1 MHTRHLLAPALA
13 LAMLPAASIEAQT
26 LSRAEAGR
34 VAVANCYATCMD
46 RAQTTSLALYA
57 RVDRITDLVISDEYF
72 ELDDDSQAQVVRL
85 EEDAICALAQDHVR
99 ALDGCYN
106 ACTDVERA
114 YGSPSAL
121 ARGRFRHLFI
131 AERDALRAVGL
142 WGSSYADAPTSGAA
156 FDAAC
161 RRYWDGASGTA
172 ADGLSRLATLPL
184 RSGHRT
190 RPPARVVE
198 ANGKRAGRQQPLAH

>member
-1 MHTRHLLAPALA
+1 MHARHLLALALA
-13 LAMLPAASIEAQT
+13 LAMLAAASTEAQT

-72 ELDDDSQAQVVRL
+72 ELNDESQRQLVRL

-106 ACTDVERA
+106 ACTDIERA

-142 WGSSYADAPTSGAA
+142 WGSSYTNAPTSGAA

-161 RRYWDGASGTA
+161 GRYWDGASGSA
-172 ADGLSRLATLPL
+172 GQGLSRLATLPL

-190 RPPARVVE
+190 RPPARVAE
-198 ANGKRAGRQQPLAH
+198 ASGKRAGGQ

>member
-1 MHTRHLLAPALA
+1 MYAGHLPALA
-13 LAMLPAASIEAQT
+13 LAMLAAASIEAQT

-72 ELDDDSQAQVVRL
+72 ELDDNSQAQVVRL

-106 ACTDVERA
+106 ACTDIERA

-142 WGSSYADAPTSGAA
+142 WGSSYTNAPTSGAA

-161 RRYWDGASGTA
+161 GRYWDGASGA
-172 ADGLSRLATLPL
+172 GDGLSRLATLPL

-190 RPPARVVE
+190 RPPARVAE
-198 ANGKRAGRQQPLAH
+198 ASDNRAGRQ

>member
-1 MHTRHLLAPALA
+1 MHARLLLAPALA
-13 LAMLPAASIEAQT
+13 LATLPALPVDAQT

-57 RVDRITDLVISDEYF
+57 RVDRITDLLISDEYF

-142 WGSSYADAPTSGAA
+142 WGSSYANAPTSGAA
-156 FDAAC
+156 FNAAC
-161 RRYWDGASGTA
+161 DRYWATA
-172 ADGLSRLATLPL
+172 AGSAGDGLSRLATLPL

-190 RPPARVVE
+190 RPPAR
-198 ANGKRAGRQQPLAH
+198 AAKASDKRVGGQ